1 MNSITGIPTLDN
13 YFNLSFNPIIIIVLV
28 GIIIFYLILFGSL
41 GGSSSSLFSSSS
53 SSSSS
58 SFSSPSSAS
67 SPSSSFSLDNDLF
80 NLNKPNNSASGSV
93 KLLSI
98 ILISIFI
105 VLILINGFNYF
116 LNINIVT
123 SIKDFFSKTPEINIL
138 ADSELLSANNE
149 STAGNNIIPEIKYIK
164 QVYHIP
170 NNNYTY
176 DDANAIC
183 KAYGNRLATYKEI
196 DSAYDSGADWC
207 SYGWSEDQM
216 ALYPTQYKK
225 WTDLQKIQGHEHDCG
240 RPGINGGYIAN
251 PNVKFG
257 VNCYGYKP
265 KINQLEAD
273 LMKNTSLYPLTQKDI
288 DFENR
293 IQYWKNKI
301 NNILIAPFNSSKW
314 SRL

>member
-1 MNSITGIPTLDN
+1 MNSITGIPTLEN
-13 YFNLSFNPIIIIVLV
+13 YYSNNLFNPIIIIVLV
-28 GIIIFYLILFGSL
+28 SIIIFYLILFGSL
-41 GGSSSSLFSSSS
+41 GGSSFSFFSSSS

-58 SFSSPSSAS
+58 S
-67 SPSSSFSLDNDLF
+67 SLDNNLF
-80 NLNKPNNSASGSV
+80 NSNNSDKSASGSV
-93 KLLSI
+93 KVLSI

-105 VLILINGFNYF
+105 VLVLINGFNYF

-138 ADSELLSANNE
+138 ADGDFLSKKNGSTSGNNG
-149 STAGNNIIPEIKYIK
+149 SISGNNIVPEIKYIK

-183 KAYGNRLATYKEI
+183 KAYGNRLANYKEI
-196 DSAYDSGADWC
+196 DSAYDDGADWC

-225 WTDLQKIQGHEHDCG
+225 WSDLQKIKGHEHDCG

-265 KINQLEAD
+265 KINQLESD
-273 LMKNTSLYPLTQKDI
+273 LMKNTPLYPLTQKDI
-288 DFENR
+288 DFQNKVK
-293 IQYWKNKI
+293 YWKNKI